1 MNFSYRF
8 HNAVVK
14 LMVRMRHRFFV
25 IEQFYSMHDSHIEN
39 HFEQFYPMRDSYIER
54 HLNLDY
60 TSAFFKII
68 HRKKTSNSWKW

>member
-14 LMVRMRHRFFV
+14 LMVKMRHRFFV
-25 IEQFYSMHDSHIEN
+25 IEQFY
-39 HFEQFYPMRDSYIER
+39 PMRDSHIQS

-68 HRKKTSNSWKW
+68 QKKD